1 MSVLAKTRARTYV
14 SGTRARVGGYVTVLA
29 STMVGLM
36 ATTAFA
42 DQANLP
48 YGRLAM
54 PEEVAAWDIDIRPDG
69 TGLPEGSAAAAD
81 GEELFYERCAY
92 CHGEFGEG
100 IDRWPVLMGGFDT
113 LTEDRPEKTV
123 GSYWPYTSTL
133 WDYIHRAMPFGEAQ
147 SLSDDEVYA
156 VSLYVL
162 YMNDLV
168 DLDTVYDQTSFAAIE
183 MPNKDGFFMPD
194 PRPDTPIDEPCMS
207 DCDVPTGIVG
217 KARILDVTPDQETE
231 GVLVD

>member
-1 MSVLAKTRARTYV
+1 MSVSVRGTRSRARFG
-14 SGTRARVGGYVTVLA
+14 SLIMWVGA
-29 STMVGLM
+29 AAVGMML

-42 DQANLP
+42 DQAGLP
-48 YGRLAM
+48 YGRLAV

-69 TGLPEGSAAAAD
+69 AGLPAGSASASD
-81 GEELFYERCAY
+81 GEELFYERCAV

-100 IDRWPVLMGGFDT
+100 VDRWPVLMGGFDT

-147 SLSDDEVYA
+147 SLTDEEVYA

-162 YMNDLV
+162 YLNDLV
-168 DLDTVYDQTSFAAIE
+168 ELDTVYDQKSFAAIE
-183 MPNKDGFFMPD
+183 MPNANGFFMPD
-194 PRPDTPIDEPCMS
+194 PRPDTPVAEPCMQ
-207 DCDVPTGIVG
+207 DCDAPSEVIG
-217 KARILDVTPDQETE
+217 KARILDVTPDQDE
-231 GVLVD
+231 GEAVVVD

>member
-1 MSVLAKTRARTYV
+1 MSVWADAMRLR
-14 SGTRARVGGYVTVLA
+14 GYWTVVA
-29 STMVGLM
+29 ATVVGLS
-36 ATTAFA
+36 ATTAAAEENGLAF
-42 DQANLP
+42 
-48 YGRLAM
+48 GRLAL

-69 TGLPEGSAAAAD
+69 LGLPPGSASAVD
-81 GEELFYERCAY
+81 GEELFYERCAV

-113 LTEDRPEKTV
+113 LTEDRPEKTI

-147 SLSDDEVYA
+147 SLTDEEVYA

-162 YMNDLV
+162 YLNDLV
-168 DLDTVYDQTSFAAIE
+168 ELEDVHDQDSFARIK

-194 PRPDTPIDEPCMS
+194 PRPDTPSDEPCMQG
-207 DCDVPTGIVG
+207 CDVTNKIIG
-217 KARILDVTPDQETE
+217 KARILDVTPDQEGE
-231 GVLVD
+231 GSLVD

>member
-1 MSVLAKTRARTYV
+1 MSVSDK
-14 SGTRARVGGYVTVLA
+14 GTRLGARFGAMTMWVGVAAIGML
-29 STMVGLM
+29 

-42 DQANLP
+42 DQAGLP
-48 YGRLAM
+48 YGRRAV

-69 TGLPEGSAAAAD
+69 AGLPAGSASAAD
-81 GEELFYERCAY
+81 GEELFYERCAV

-100 IDRWPVLMGGFDT
+100 VDRWPVLMGGFDT

-147 SLSDDEVYA
+147 SLTDEEVYA

-162 YMNDLV
+162 YLNDLV
-168 DLDTVYDQTSFAAIE
+168 ELDTVYDQKSFAAIE
-183 MPNKDGFFMPD
+183 MPNANGFFMPD
-194 PRPDTPIDEPCMS
+194 PRPDTPVAEPCMQ
-207 DCDVPTGIVG
+207 DCDAPSEVIG
-217 KARILDVTPDQETE
+217 KARILDVTPDQDEGE
-231 GVLVD
+231 GVIVD